1 MFIPTPD
8 QIDMEHHFMDAFDNY
23 EREITAQW
31 IVQLCQ
37 EKGDWMPFTKPEI
50 DKYHLSKTGKPFY
63 FNGIVT
69 PEYGI
74 EERGHL
80 FHIGMKFVARLPVQN
95 QEVGDGMVL

>member
-1 MFIPTPD
+1 MFVPTPD
-8 QIDMEHHFMDAFDNY
+8 QIDMEYHFMDAFDNY
-23 EREITAQW
+23 EREITARW

-63 FNGIVT
+63 FNGIVA

-80 FHIGMKFVARLPVQN
+80 FHIGMKFVARLPIQARAVCDG
-95 QEVGDGMVL
+95 VGL